1 MNLPL
6 SLMRYLSLCIFM
18 LGGYF
23 VQGQTISKPIVTGTP
38 VCGGSKIT
46 VTFTV
51 TNGGGGTYGFT
62 TSTEYRVYDRTGGS
76 EVLTGTFTSNVAPVY
91 AAYESAE
98 IKLEVPIPSN
108 ASSYPTASDYQV
120 RIESRYPTAYSASW
134 SDQFTVNNTPTPT
147 PTVSNN
153 GPLCVGGTLQLTASA
168 ISGATYKWTGPNGFT
183 ATGRTPSLTNVT
195 TAMAGTYTVTA
206 TVNGC
211 ASSPVSTNVT
221 INSTPPS
228 PTASNNGP
236 ICVGGTLQLNASSIS
251 GATYRW
257 TGPNGYTSTAQNP
270 TRSNAT
276 ASMAGVYTVVATVN
290 GCSSS
295 PVSTTVGGAVATDSQ
310 TTAGTDSWIGH
321 VYDGTGFNTYAGNY
335 TETES
340 FDRNFGGN
348 TTCFGISANS
358 VPLSIYTETFS
369 VRYRMNSSRRGL
381 FVVDLGSD
389 DGSRLRVDG
398 NLVYNNWVDQA
409 YSVRPRVLMNLTG
422 NSNLVYEFYENA
434 GGNQVSFRNLTKV
447 LENVLTGNIEQE
459 VCSGGA
465 AVQIS
470 GDVYGTLPG
479 GISKGGTTGFQWAY
493 GTTPNGTTTDIP
505 GATGATYTPDVTTAP
520 FNSGGTFYI
529 FRKAILV
536 SSNNTGVTSY
546 TATNFSN
553 AATLKVN
560 QPVSNNTI
568 QYKVAGTLCGTV
580 NENGNLNLS
589 APEGTIF
596 TSVDFASYGT
606 PSGSCG
612 NFTQST
618 CHSTSSQ
625 SIVESYILGK
635 NSASIPATN
644 TVFGDPCV
652 STVKRLYVQ
661 ATYSRPT
668 EDLCCGDQ
676 PLSILGSIPQGS
688 GDLTYY
694 WEHSTAGPGSGF
706 SPAPGENTLQNYT
719 PEPLQQTTW
728 FRRSVFAGNC
738 QPAASNII
746 EIPVNPLPTGT
757 LSGPSSVCSGEAAV
771 LTANFTG
778 TAPWTVTGSYGA
790 GSTTFQVQQSPFSV
804 TDYPTQTT
812 TYSITSVTDANGCT
826 NNEVSSVTVTVPQA
840 AGNNTITGNQSFCGA
855 ASPETLMGSEATG
868 SPIKY
873 LWEASITGSTSG
885 FSAAPGVNN
894 NKDYTPGPLTQTTWF
909 RRVASNHC
917 SSLTSNVVEVTVYQP
932 VSGNTITLSNSSN
945 VSQAVCTGLN
955 PGTITGAVPTGGN
968 STYAYIWESST
979 TGPES
984 GFDPATGTNNTVDY
998 NPGELSQT
1006 TWFRRSVSS
1015 AMCEPSLSN
1024 VVEIIVNPLPALTTT
1039 STDTTICIGETINIT
1054 GSLSG
1059 TGPWTVR
1066 GTMNGAVFSI
1076 PTSSSSLSYAFSPTV
1091 TTTINITAVEDANG
1105 CVNNENHTVTITV
1118 LQENLWTG
1126 AEDTN
1131 WNNPANWNCSTVPTL
1146 ETDVRIPSGLGNY
1159 PIILDGDSG
1168 LSRNL
1173 IIESG
1178 ASVDIQQNLFG
1189 IAGQAV
1195 NQGVFNAEFGSVIF
1209 ASEVSQTIPQGFFDK
1224 DLIEN
1229 LYLSNAI
1236 DVTSE
1241 ASINIKGLLHVIRGN
1256 FYTGNKLTLL
1266 SNSTGT
1272 AFIEGGGNGQV
1283 LDTVHMQRYLSNAFG
1298 YKYFSSPFQ
1307 NSTVADLAANFDLT
1321 NPETGFPHLYEYL
1334 ENREDSA
1341 GNDLTGWQKYLDST
1355 ASFKPGFGYAINP
1368 LGEAGTMTLELSG
1381 IVNNGPVSVAL
1392 QNNNRTYTNG
1402 FNLVGNPYPSPID
1415 WNLMV
1420 ANMEGID
1427 NGIHFFTATAG
1438 DRYTGTYTSYVDGV
1452 STDGR
1457 SSNIIPS
1464 MQGFFVRV
1472 SDPVDGIHPL
1482 TATLQFNNSY
1492 RVGNETQQQYY
1503 KTKNK
1508 AEIPQIRLTAGFK
1521 GEKDADAT
1529 VIYFSQGGT
1538 PQFEKELDAQ
1548 KLLNTAVNVPSVYSL
1563 TALQEKLSINAV
1575 SGTSMETM
1583 EIPLGISAERSGEM
1597 SLSLAETT
1605 NLFPSVYIYLKDI
1618 KKNVLKDLDKDGDY
1632 TFTSQK
1638 GQINDRFVLMFSSEK
1653 LSPAQMELAMEDFTV
1668 YTKNEQVLVRLNLP
1682 NNAEGK
1688 VILSSMAGQV
1698 LQSKRGSGKDVLTF
1712 SGMAAGIYLV
1722 TLKTEQESQTKKVIF
1737 KE

>member
-1 MNLPL
+1 MNLPP

-18 LGGYF
+18 LGSYF
-23 VQGQTISKPIVTGTP
+23 VQGQSISKPIVSGSPVCSNQLEVTFDATKAIIFGNFDSNTNYYIELQKSGTIVYSTLFKSDKTTSLFGEWTISLSTKITPPAAFPPGSGYTIGVRSTNPDVPSVTSDPFTIYAGPISPAIGSISQPTCTTSTGSVILNSLPATGSWTIAESPGGLTKTGTGTSTTFP
-38 VCGGSKIT
+38 GLSAGT
-46 VTFTV
+46 HTFTV
-51 TNGGGGTYGFT
+51 TNANGCISSASANVVINPPPTVPAAPIIGQIIQPTCTTATGSVAISGLPSGNWTINPGGFT
-62 TSTEYRVYDRTGGS
+62 GSGTNKIITGLQSGNYNYTVTNETGCTSPASENVTIDTPPNPPAPIVSSRKQPTCTIATGSVTLSGLPSGNWTINPGGITGSGTTKTITGLTPGNYTYTVDVPNTTTGLKAEYFNNRYLSGAPSITRKDATINFNWGSGNPGSPINNDNFSVKWTGQIQPRYTENY
-76 EVLTGTFTSNVAPVY
+76 TFTTQSDDGIRLWINGSLIIDNWTDHAAVY
-91 AAYESAE
+91 NNGTISLTAGFKYD
-98 IKLEVPIPSN
+98 IKLEYYENTGEAVVQLYWSSANQANQIVPQSQLFSIDGICTSFSSEPVVIDPQPATPS
-108 ASSYPTASDYQV
+108 APVVGFVEQPTC
-120 RIESRYPTAYSASW
+120 TSATGSVSLSGLPSGSW
-134 SDQFTVNNTPTPT
+134 TINP
-147 PTVSNN
+147 
-153 GPLCVGGTLQLTASA
+153 GA
-168 ISGATYKWTGPNGFT
+168 ISGSGTNKKITGLLPGNYK
-183 ATGRTPSLTNVT
+183 
-195 TAMAGTYTVTA
+195 YTVT
-206 TVNGC
+206 NSSGC
-211 ASSPVSTNVT
+211 VSS
-221 INSTPPS
+221 
-228 PTASNNGP
+228 
-236 ICVGGTLQLNASSIS
+236 
-251 GATYRW
+251 
-257 TGPNGYTSTAQNP
+257 
-270 TRSNAT
+270 AT
-276 ASMAGVYTVVATVN
+276 ANVVIN
-290 GCSSS
+290 
-295 PVSTTVGGAVATDSQ
+295 P
-310 TTAGTDSWIGH
+310 
-321 VYDGTGFNTYAGNY
+321 
-335 TETES
+335 
-340 FDRNFGGN
+340 
-348 TTCFGISANS
+348 
-358 VPLSIYTETFS
+358 
-369 VRYRMNSSRRGL
+369 
-381 FVVDLGSD
+381 
-389 DGSRLRVDG
+389 
-398 NLVYNNWVDQA
+398 
-409 YSVRPRVLMNLTG
+409 
-422 NSNLVYEFYENA
+422 
-434 GGNQVSFRNLTKV
+434 
-447 LENVLTGNIEQE
+447 
-459 VCSGGA
+459 
-465 AVQIS
+465 
-470 GDVYGTLPG
+470 
-479 GISKGGTTGFQWAY
+479 
-493 GTTPNGTTTDIP
+493 
-505 GATGATYTPDVTTAP
+505 
-520 FNSGGTFYI
+520 
-529 FRKAILV
+529 
-536 SSNNTGVTSY
+536 
-546 TATNFSN
+546 
-553 AATLKVN
+553 
-560 QPVSNNTI
+560 
-568 QYKVAGTLCGTV
+568 
-580 NENGNLNLS
+580 
-589 APEGTIF
+589 
-596 TSVDFASYGT
+596 
-606 PSGSCG
+606 
-612 NFTQST
+612 
-618 CHSTSSQ
+618 
-625 SIVESYILGK
+625 
-635 NSASIPATN
+635 
-644 TVFGDPCV
+644 
-652 STVKRLYVQ
+652 
-661 ATYSRPT
+661 
-668 EDLCCGDQ
+668 Q
-676 PLSILGSIPQGS
+676 PLSISNNSI
-688 GDLTYY
+688 
-694 WEHSTAGPGSGF
+694 
-706 SPAPGENTLQNYT
+706 NY
-719 PEPLQQTTW
+719 
-728 FRRSVFAGNC
+728 
-738 QPAASNII
+738 
-746 EIPVNPLPTGT
+746 
-757 LSGPSSVCSGEAAV
+757 SGE
-771 LTANFTG
+771 TRNIC
-778 TAPWTVTGSYGA
+778 S
-790 GSTTFQVQQSPFSV
+790 
-804 TDYPTQTT
+804 
-812 TYSITSVTDANGCT
+812 
-826 NNEVSSVTVTVPQA
+826 
-840 AGNNTITGNQSFCGA
+840 
-855 ASPETLMGSEATG
+855 
-868 SPIKY
+868 
-873 LWEASITGSTSG
+873 ASIASQIKGS
-885 FSAAPGVNN
+885 
-894 NKDYTPGPLTQTTWF
+894 Q
-909 RRVASNHC
+909 
-917 SSLTSNVVEVTVYQP
+917 
-932 VSGNTITLSNSSN
+932 
-945 VSQAVCTGLN
+945 
-955 PGTITGAVPTGGN
+955 PTGG
-968 STYAYIWESST
+968 SGTYSYIWESST

-984 GFDPATGTNNTVDY
+984 GFDPATGTNNTIDY

-1024 VVEIIVNPLPALTTT
+1024 VVEIIVNPLPALTAT

-1241 ASINIKGLLHVIRGN
+1241 ASINIKGLLHVIRGK

-1266 SNSTGT
+1266 SNSTRT

-1438 DRYTGTYTSYVDGV
+1438 DRYTGTYTSYVEGV

-1472 SDPVDGIHPL
+1472 SDPVDGIHPV

-1492 RVGNETQQQYY
+1492 RVGNETEQQYY
-1503 KTKNK
+1503 KTRNK

-1548 KLLNTAVNVPSVYSL
+1548 KLLNTAVNVPSFYSL
-1563 TALQEKLSINAV
+1563 TSKREKLSINAI
-1575 SGTSMETM
+1575 SRASIKTM

-1597 SLSLAETT
+1597 IIELAETR
-1605 NLFPSVYIYLKDI
+1605 NLFPSLHVYLKDM
-1618 KKNVLKDLDKDGDY
+1618 KKKVLRDLDRDPLY
-1632 TFTSQK
+1632 SFTSQK
-1638 GQINDRFVLMFSSEK
+1638 GQNNDQFILMFASEK
-1653 LSPAQMELAMEDFTV
+1653 LSPVQMELAMEDFTV

-1698 LQSKRGSGKDVLTF
+1698 LQTKRGSGKDVLTF

-1722 TLKTEQESQTKKVIF
+1722 TLETEQESQTKKVIF